1 MCKKIRKI
9 FHYFSITL
17 LTIVFSAHVRSE
29 TIQSAYEAAQQFAQ
43 GSQATP
49 SQALGQFQPNDI
61 FTHFESRPSQSHYY
75 GGETATNT
83 ALNTDVV
90 VKASQSTVGQAV
102 SQSINQRLDYR
113 VETQSSGMQRSQ
125 VILQE
130 AASIVQG
137 ISSRY
142 ADCTK
147 TQTCKMTYQTAQC
160 EESNTLGPV
169 SCTKDLVVSAMP
181 GPLLVYTVTLT
192 LQGTLLTSRKQSFTL
207 DLANGKILSSPTTFN
222 ATLSSLVPSSFVCI
236 GSQVTV
242 MEQTSLYSESPT
254 KVNITQLPDCSHP
267 LQVTV
272 ELQVGRQLPAKAAAQ
287 LTLHL
292 VSKSPPIITEEWR
305 DSCQLIHE
313 RITTEHCK
321 LQNTETCSSTTTTRM
336 INGISVTRPCWQT
349 TTHYQCAPSLNTCA
363 PLREKGCE
371 QINSVCSSSKDNH
384 CLTHQQTFRCPVQQC
399 TADIG
404 VVCNGETFC
413 FAGDCT
419 KPTRQADPDFQSSAS
434 QLAAMNDAAKQF
446 DTAVIFKGRSNSCS
460 NDALGFSNCC
470 RDTGWGIDLNLAHCD
485 AQEKQLA
492 HDKSVGLTVYIG
504 EYCSHH
510 ILGACTSKRK
520 AYCTFPSKLARI
532 IQQQGRFQLGMTF
545 GNANKPR
552 CNGLTPEQLQHI
564 DMSKIDYREFYDDVM
579 KAQPSSS
586 INASQQQIQQRI
598 QAWSEQ
604 GQSHDDY

>member
-1 MCKKIRKI
+1 MCKKTRKI
-9 FHYFSITL
+9 INYISITL
-17 LTIVFSAHVRSE
+17 LMVVFSIQVKGD

-83 ALNTDVV
+83 ALNTDVA
-90 VKASQSTVGQAV
+90 VKASQSTAGQAV
-102 SQSINQRLDYR
+102 SHSINQRPDYR

-147 TQTCKMTYQTAQC
+147 TQTCKMIYQTEQC

-181 GPLLVYTVTLT
+181 GPTLVYTVTLT
-192 LQGTLLTSRKQSFTL
+192 LQGILQTSRTQSLTV
-207 DLANGKILSSPTTFN
+207 DLAKGKVVSSPTTIR
-222 ATLSSLVPSSFVCI
+222 AMLSSLVPSSFVCE

-242 MEQTSLYSESPT
+242 IEQMSLYRESPT
-254 KVNITQLPDCSHP
+254 HINITQLPDCSHP

-272 ELQVGRQLPAKAAAQ
+272 ELQIGRQLPAKAAAR
-287 LTLHL
+287 LTLRL
-292 VSKSPPIITEEWR
+292 VSKSPPVITEEWR
-305 DSCQLIHE
+305 DSCQLIRE
-313 RITTEHCK
+313 RITAEHCR

-336 INGISVTRPCWQT
+336 INGVSITRPCWQT
-349 TTHYQCAPSLNTCA
+349 TMHYQCAPSSNTCV

-371 QINSVCSSSKDNH
+371 QVGSACTSSTANN
-384 CLTHQQTFRCPVQQC
+384 CLTHQQIFRCPVQQC
-399 TADIG
+399 SNDIG

-419 KPTRQADPDFQSSAS
+419 KLTRKADPDFQSSVS
-434 QLAAMNDAAKQF
+434 KLAAMNGAAKQF
-446 DTAVIFKGRSNSCS
+446 DTAVIFKGHSSSCS
-460 NDALGFSNCC
+460 NDALGYSNCC
-470 RDTGWGIDLNLAHCD
+470 RDTGWGIDLNLTRCD
-485 AQEKQLA
+485 AQEKQLG
-492 HDKSVGLTVYIG
+492 HDKSAGVTIYVG
-504 EYCSHH
+504 EYCAHR
-510 ILGACTSKRK
+510 ILGKCTSKRK

-532 IQQQGRFQLGMTF
+532 IQQQGRPQLDMTF

-579 KAQPSSS
+579 KAHPTSSTTT
-586 INASQQQIQQRI
+586 SQQQIQQRI

-604 GQSHDDY
+604 GQSHDHY